1 MSSMLELESFE
12 ADNFETGIW
21 FPVDG
26 DSELKIARAG
36 NTSYLHEYERLEKS
50 FRKEHGNKLSAEQ
63 RQSLNCQAMSL
74 GLLKDWKKVTLN
86 GDVIDY
92 TPQLG
97 AKYLK
102 RNPKLLTYVLEKA
115 NDMDAWERENVEDQK
130 KKQ

>member
-1 MSSMLELESFE
+1 MTNMLELESFD
-12 ADNFETGIW
+12 ADSFETGIW

-36 NTSYLHEYERLEKS
+36 NAAYMQEYERLEKS
-50 FRKEHGNKLSAEQ
+50 FRKEHGNKLTPEQ
-63 RQSLNCQAMSL
+63 RQSLNCQAMSV
-74 GLLKDWKKVTLN
+74 GLLKDWKNVTLK
-86 GDVIDY
+86 GEVTEY

-102 RNPKLLTYVLEKA
+102 RNPKLLSYVLDKA
-115 NDMDAWERENVEDQK
+115 NDLEAWELENVEDQK